1 MKTIYIGSTV
11 PFSGKGL
18 ITLGLG
24 KYFLGKGVKI
34 GYFKPL
40 GKLPIKVEN
49 NVITDKLAYFIY
61 QSLGFKDDIS
71 QLCPVI
77 LNYELMVKRLRGEV
91 EDLMSKVK
99 EAFATISE
107 GKDLVLIGG
116 AETVWLGNFL
126 GISGFKIA
134 QALEAKVILVNKY
147 TAELFLDTIS
157 EVKETI
163 QDKLLGVVINWV
175 KEEQKRDIEEL
186 VIPWLEKKDIPVL
199 GVIPYDSF
207 LTAVTVAEL
216 CERLGGRVITGQEG
230 LNNFIQN
237 YLIGGMEVDKFTEY
251 LRRTPDVAVIVGG
264 DRADI
269 QLVSIEE
276 RVKCLVL
283 TGNLMPN
290 EIIISKAEQR
300 GVPIILLRDDTYVAA
315 QKIQDIATRLS
326 LKEKEKVER
335 GLTLVNK
342 HFDFAR
348 LEQLLKE

>member
-24 KYFLGKGVKI
+24 KYFLGKGYKI

-40 GKLPIKVEN
+40 GKLPVKVESD
-49 NVITDKLAYFIY
+49 VITDKLAYFIY
-61 QSLGFKDDIS
+61 QSLGLKDDIS

-77 LNYELMVKRLRGEV
+77 LNYELMVKGLRGEV
-91 EDLMSKVK
+91 DNLMPKVK
-99 EAFATISE
+99 KAFAAISQ

-126 GISGFKIA
+126 GISGFKVA
-134 QALEAKVILVNKY
+134 QTLEAKVILVNKY
-147 TAELFLDTIS
+147 TAEFFLDTVS
-157 EVKETI
+157 EAKETM

-186 VIPWLEKKDIPVL
+186 VVPWLEKNDIPVL
-199 GVIPYDSF
+199 GVIPYDAF
-207 LTAVTVAEL
+207 LTAVSVAEL
-216 CERLGGRVITGQEG
+216 CERLGGKVITGQEG
-230 LNNFIQN
+230 LSNFVQN

-251 LRRTPDVAVIVGG
+251 LRRIPDVAVIVGG
-264 DRADI
+264 DRSDI

-276 RVKCLVL
+276 RAKCLVL

-300 GVPIILLRDDTYVAA
+300 GVPIILLRDDTYIAA

-335 GLTLVNK
+335 GLRLVNE

-348 LEQLLKE
+348 LERLLEK

>member
-24 KYFLGKGVKI
+24 KYFLEKGLKI

-40 GKLPIKVEN
+40 GKLPVRIEGD
-49 NVITDKLAYFIY
+49 VITDKLAYFIY
-61 QSLGFKDDIS
+61 QSLELKDDIS

-91 EDLMSKVK
+91 ENLMPKVK
-99 EAFATISE
+99 NAFAAISQ

-126 GISGFKIA
+126 GISGFKMA

-147 TAELFLDTIS
+147 TAEPFLDTIS
-157 EVKETI
+157 EAKEI
-163 QDKLLGVVINWV
+163 MQDKLLGVVINWV

-230 LNNFIQN
+230 LNN
-237 YLIGGMEVDKFTEY
+237 L
-251 LRRTPDVAVIVGG
+251 
-264 DRADI
+264 
-269 QLVSIEE
+269 
-276 RVKCLVL
+276 
-283 TGNLMPN
+283 
-290 EIIISKAEQR
+290 SKT
-300 GVPIILLRDDTYVAA
+300 ILLAA
-315 QKIQDIATRLS
+315 WK
-326 LKEKEKVER
+326 
-335 GLTLVNK
+335 
-342 HFDFAR
+342 
-348 LEQLLKE
+348 